1 MSSYVGPI
9 EKTTLSAGS
18 FRTVLFLFFIFL
30 IADLWG
36 CSVAPSESTVAETI
50 TDFFKSGQY
59 RVINLKIGKI
69 ESMPLSEKTYMGMPG
84 YVVDIV
90 SITLEPQVDRGID
103 IKKGKQLTFSNAR
116 VRIRQD
122 TANKN
127 VWLVS
132 IISGITVP

>member
-1 MSSYVGPI
+1 MTSYVRPI
-9 EKTTLSAGS
+9 EKSALSNS
-18 FRTVLFLFFIFL
+18 LFRKVLFLVCIFV

-36 CSVAPSESTVAETI
+36 CSVSPSQSTVAETI
-50 TDFFKSGQY
+50 TDYFKSGQY
-59 RVINLKIGKI
+59 RVVNLKIGKI
-69 ESMPLSEKTYMGMPG
+69 ERMPLSEKTYMGTPG

-90 SITLEPQVDRGID
+90 SITLEPQVDKGMD

-127 VWLVS
+127 VWRVS
-132 IISGITVP
+132 IISGITVL